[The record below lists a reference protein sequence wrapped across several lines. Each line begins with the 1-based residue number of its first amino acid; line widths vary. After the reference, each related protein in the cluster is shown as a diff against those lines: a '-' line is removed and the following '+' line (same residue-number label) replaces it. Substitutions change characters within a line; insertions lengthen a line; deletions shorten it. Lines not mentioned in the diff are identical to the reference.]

1 MNREELK
8 QAWEIT
14 KDALAIA
21 QEAHREALDA
31 MEAATIEYHDAVNR
45 WLKNVGAHT
54 DDAQ

>member
-1 MNREELK
+1 MTREELK

-21 QEAHREALDA
+21 QEAHREALEA
-31 MEAATIEYHDAVNR
+31 MEMATIEYHDAVNR
-45 WLKNVGAHT
+45 WLQKVGVRT

>member
-1 MNREELK
+1 MTREELK

-45 WLKNVGAHT
+45 WLNKVGAHT